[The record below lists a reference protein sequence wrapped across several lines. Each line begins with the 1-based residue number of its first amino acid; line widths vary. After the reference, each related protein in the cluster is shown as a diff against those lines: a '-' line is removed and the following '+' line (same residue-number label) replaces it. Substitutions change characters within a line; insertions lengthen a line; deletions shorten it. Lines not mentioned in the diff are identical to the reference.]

1 MLNALKTT
9 FGLLP
14 HFTHPLG
21 CPFSQLGMI
30 LIFPDWLI
38 ALEDPEQSPAL
49 DLAPRQIG

>member
-1 MLNALKTT
+1 MLNALKTS

-14 HFTHPLG
+14 HFAHPLRR
-21 CPFSQLGMI
+21 PFSQLGMI

-38 ALEDPEQSPAL
+38 TLKDPEQPPAL